1 MYVLNTLLTKS
12 QVKLLLTELSQIL
25 SYLSNHR
32 QNEETRKQNEK
43 KLLKL
48 LHTSSSLIYK
58 ASKINS
64 KLLIFSPLSATGRF
78 RDA

>member
-43 KLLKL
+43 KITQTLAYL
-48 LHTSSSLIYK
+48 
-58 ASKINS
+58 
-64 KLLIFSPLSATGRF
+64 
-78 RDA
+78 